1 MSTLVRMGTV
11 DRALVRDV
19 SAIALA
25 SGVVGVSFGALAV
38 SAGMPVWLALFMSVV
53 VFAGGS
59 QFVAVGVVAAGGSP
73 VAAVLAGLLLN
84 ARHLPFG
91 LAVADVLGRR
101 WPTRLLGAHLMVDE
115 SVAFALAQPD
125 LARRRAAYWW
135 CSGLLFVGWNLG
147 VTVGSVAGSTV
158 GDPAT
163 LGLDAAF
170 PASLLAL
177 LLPGLLPPRKEPAP
191 AGTPSSDD
199 AVARAKATRAR
210 HVALVGAVIA
220 LVTTPLLPAG
230 VPILLALLAVG
241 VALR

>member
-1 MSTLVRMGTV
+1 MGTV

-25 SGVVGVSFGALAV
+25 SGVVGISFGALAV
-38 SAGMPVWLALFMSVV
+38 AAGMPVWLALFMSVV

-73 VAAVLAGLLLN
+73 VAAVFAGLLLN

-91 LAVADVLGRR
+91 LAVADVVGRR

-125 LARRRAAYWW
+125 PQRRRAAYWW

-147 VTVGSVAGSTV
+147 VAVGSVAGSAV

-177 LLPGLLPPRKEPAP
+177 LLPGLLPPRKPPDAAP
-191 AGTPSSDD
+191 PVDGAGAEDK
-199 AVARAKATRAR
+199 AARARR
-210 HVALVGAVIA
+210 VALVGAVIA
-220 LVTTPLLPAG
+220 LATTPLLPAG